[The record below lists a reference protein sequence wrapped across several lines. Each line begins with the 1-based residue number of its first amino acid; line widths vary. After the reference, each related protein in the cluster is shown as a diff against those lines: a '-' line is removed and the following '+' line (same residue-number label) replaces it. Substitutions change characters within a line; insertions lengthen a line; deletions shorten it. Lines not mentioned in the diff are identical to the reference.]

1 MQTEGNRFEKRKTGL
16 EMEEGDAERFW
27 DSLNVDQR
35 KVLVVMAA
43 FQDGSFA
50 EDFVEV
56 VDLDWSQLKG
66 NGSGNVLVSILL
78 GNGGRLS
85 EILDLSGKDS
95 SFKTSLPVG
104 EEALMQFD
112 NAVKNRKDHPER
124 WS

>member
-1 MQTEGNRFEKRKTGL
+1 L